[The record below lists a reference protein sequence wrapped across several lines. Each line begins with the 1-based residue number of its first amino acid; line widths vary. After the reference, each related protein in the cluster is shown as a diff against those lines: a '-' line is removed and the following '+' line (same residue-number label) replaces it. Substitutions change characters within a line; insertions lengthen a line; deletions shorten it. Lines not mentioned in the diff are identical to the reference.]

1 MQYKE
6 LIQFEPI
13 TTVVKLVNAGDK
25 SIAENLVKTFV
36 FSHKMKEDIET
47 IVIHN
52 LNPVP
57 VKKNAK
63 GAEEP
68 YETKGIQIVG
78 SYGTG
83 KSHLMSFV
91 SAVAENSAF
100 VKLIHDDELKKA
112 FVPIAGKYKVLRFEI
127 GTDKPLKDI
136 VFAQIER
143 HLNKEGLDFKFKEDS
158 LFSWKELIQQMMAEF
173 EEKFPTLHYLVV
185 IDELLEY
192 LKGRKPNE
200 LHNDLMLLRQ
210 LGEACDNSRFK
221 LMFGVQELLY
231 RSPEFQFQ
239 ADMLNK
245 IEDRYDDLIITK
257 EDVSFVVKERLLRK
271 DLHQKAKIREHLLK
285 YAHLFEGINTNLNE
299 FIDLFPVHPNYVS
312 YFEKIKHGKSQREIL
327 KVLSV
332 KFEQLL
338 EKEVPNNNPGL
349 ITYDTYWPD
358 LASNPAMLAIPDI
371 RIVRDKVDIISGR
384 VANHFIGARANRK
397 DLAQSIA
404 QALAIRIL
412 CDDLDK
418 RNGASTHSLK
428 EDLCVTIPNVDDP
441 ELLLAAI
448 DSTAKQLVTAT
459 AGQYV
464 DQDSISADFYIRTEG
479 GINIPQLIRDYADEV
494 IKKDPDQADQY
505 FFDFL
510 QYVLEIQQDSYRS
523 GFKIWQHSL
532 EWIDKKSFR
541 LGYIFFGNPNERST
555 TEPIQQYYIFF
566 CPLFNAIQRND
577 ESDEVYFDVAGLS
590 DEFKDTI
597 CLYGAAKAKFG
608 SAPTNQKNLFGNQI
622 DEFQRKALTLFDKE
636 FADKTKVIYKGESK
650 TLKSYPLPGEGSTK
664 EMIFRSVAAKVLNKA
679 FNDKFPHY
687 PAFTDLQFPLA
698 KDNFSG
704 SITAA
709 LRKITNPSQPNRNGE
724 ALLSGMGLWSGQTI
738 VTDNS
743 KYAESIKR
751 KLKNAG
757 EGAVVNRSDIIWA
770 HYAPANLWYSVD
782 FNIDFQLEFIVLTAL
797 AYKGDIE
804 ISWSGSKSISATNIE
819 TALTLSEE
827 DYFTFQHI
835 KQPQGIPIKHL
846 KALFS
851 CLTLPDYSSEL
862 EKPETIS
869 HIITK
874 AKTMAERVVKT
885 KAIVVQGLKCR
896 NVSLLKDE
904 ETVKMKSELEALGTL
919 LDGIQ
924 SYNTYGKLKAF
935 KYTEDELTATFKAWP
950 YCDQVDK
957 LKEKAEK
964 FEHMVGY
971 LYAAQSYVVEVEK
984 PLYDDMKRAID
995 QLPDVV
1001 GQDHVANTKKYEAL
1015 LNSLIDRY
1023 ADYYLNQYTRC
1034 RLSKADALVKERLM
1048 AGEKKR
1054 ICDIIKDS
1062 EFINATEYQNWLN
1075 SIISLREADTSLIKS
1090 MVLKE
1095 PYHDFNPR
1103 EYYGKSTYN
1112 IHQLEE
1118 QLDAILEKW
1127 TIAMR
1132 SVFKD
1137 PSVQENMDILNATDR
1152 KLVEDFRTEKVE
1164 LTVDNSIKLRN
1175 LNTQFA
1181 QGIDKV
1187 EITMEDLRKQ
1197 LSKPLTPQ
1205 EAIDTLISYIDS
1217 LCAGKERNKVRII
1230 IK

>member
-13 TTVVKLVNAGDK
+13 TTVVKLVNAGEK
-25 SIAENLVKTFV
+25 TVAETLVKTFV
-36 FSHKMKEDIET
+36 FSKKMQEDLQE
-47 IVIHN
+47 VIIKN
-52 LNPVP
+52 LTT
-57 VKKNAK
+57 
-63 GAEEP
+63 EP
-68 YETKGIQIVG
+68 SYETKGIQIVG

-83 KSHLMSFV
+83 KSHLMAV
-91 SAVAENSAF
+91 ISAIAENADLL
-100 VKLIHDDELKKA
+100 KQIQNEELKKNFKA
-112 FVPIAGKYKVLRFEI
+112 IAGKYKVLRFEI

-143 HLNKEGLDFKFKEDS
+143 YLKKEGVNFSFDEDS
-158 LFSWKELIQQMMAEF
+158 HFSWKELIQQMMAEF
-173 EEKFPTLHYLVV
+173 ESELPKQHFLIV

-245 IEDRYDDLIITK
+245 IEDRYSDLIITK
-257 EDVSFVVKERLLRK
+257 EDVSYVVQERLLKK
-271 DLHQKAKIREHLLK
+271 DIHQKAKIREHLLK
-285 YAHLFEGINTNLNE
+285 FAHLFEGINTNLNE

-332 KFEQLL
+332 KFKEIL
-338 EKEVPNNNPGL
+338 EKEVPSNSPGL
-349 ITYDTYWPD
+349 ITYDTYWAD

-371 RIVRDKVDIISGR
+371 RMVRDKVDIISGR
-384 VANHFIGARANRK
+384 ITNHFTGARSNRK
-397 DLAQSIA
+397 EIAQSIA

-428 EDLCVTIPNVDDP
+428 EDLCVTISGVDEP

-464 DQDSISADFYIRTEG
+464 DQDTVSADFYIRTEG

-494 IKKDPDQADQY
+494 IKKDTDQADLY
-505 FFDFL
+505 YFDFL

-566 CPLFNAIQRND
+566 CPLFNSINRND
-577 ESDEVYFDVAGLS
+577 EADEVYFDVAGLS

-597 CLYGAAKAKFG
+597 CLYGAAKAKHA
-608 SAPTNQKNLFGNQI
+608 SAPTNQKPLFSSQI
-622 DEFQRKALTLFDKE
+622 EEYQRKAIGMFDKE
-636 FADKTKVIYKGESK
+636 YADKTKIIYKGESK
-650 TLKSYPLPGEGSTK
+650 SLKSFPLPGEGSTK
-664 EMIFRSVAAKVLNKA
+664 EMIYRSVAAKVLNKT
-679 FNDKFPHY
+679 FNDKYPHY
-687 PAFTDLQFPLA
+687 PAFTDLLQPLS
-698 KDNFSG
+698 KENFDG
-704 SITAA
+704 RIKAALKKITA
-709 LRKITNPSQPNRNGE
+709 TSQPNRDGE
-724 ALLSGMGLWSGQTI
+724 AILSGLGLWSGQTI
-738 VTDNS
+738 VSDNS
-743 KYAESIKR
+743 KYAESIKN
-751 KLKNAG
+751 KLKEAG
-757 EGAVVNRSDIIWA
+757 TGAVLNRSDIIWA

-782 FNIDFQLEFIVLTAL
+782 FNIDYQLEFIVLAAL
-797 AYKGDIE
+797 SYKGDIE
-804 ISWSGSKSISATNIE
+804 INWSGSKNLSATNIE
-819 TALTLSEE
+819 TVLTLSEE
-827 DYFTFQHI
+827 DFFTFQHV
-835 KQPQGIPIKHL
+835 KQPQGIPVKNL
-846 KALFS
+846 KALFT
-851 CLTLPDYSSEL
+851 CLGLPDYTSEL

-869 HIITK
+869 KIITS
-874 AKTMAERVVKT
+874 AKNYADRVVRT
-885 KAIVVQGLKCR
+885 KAIIVQGLKCR
-896 NVSLLKDE
+896 NVPLLSDE
-904 ETVKMKSELEALGTL
+904 DSAKMKTELETLGAM
-919 LDGIQ
+919 LDSIQ
-924 SYNTYGKLKAF
+924 SYNSYGKLKAF
-935 KYTEDELTATFKAWP
+935 KFTEDELTAIFKAYP
-950 YCDQVDK
+950 YCDLVDK
-957 LKEKAEK
+957 LKDKAEK
-964 FEHMVGY
+964 FERLVGY
-971 LYAAQSYVVEVEK
+971 LYTAQSYVVQEEK
-984 PLYDDMKRAID
+984 PLFDDIKSAID
-995 QLPDVV
+995 SLPAVV
-1001 GQDHVANTKKYEAL
+1001 ASSKDNDIKKYEAL

-1023 ADYYLNQYTRC
+1023 ADYYLIQYTRC
-1034 RLSKADALVKERLM
+1034 RLSKQDDLAKVRIL
-1048 AGEKKR
+1048 GSEKKR

-1062 EFINATEYQNWLN
+1062 EFITATEYQNWLN
-1075 SIISLREADTSLIKS
+1075 SITSLREADESLTKAK
-1090 MVLKE
+1090 VLTE

-1103 EYYGKSTYN
+1103 EYYGKPTFK
-1112 IHQLEE
+1112 IHELEE
-1118 QLDAILEKW
+1118 RLDSILEKW
-1127 TIAMR
+1127 TNAMR

-1137 PSVQENMDILNATDR
+1137 PSVQENMDILNVADR
-1152 KLVEDFRTEKVE
+1152 KLVEDFRTTKEE
-1164 LTVDNSIKLRN
+1164 LTADNAPRLRN
-1175 LNTQFA
+1175 LIAQFA

-1187 EITMEDLRKQ
+1187 EITIDDIRKQ

-1205 EAIDTLISYIDS
+1205 EAIDTLTAYIDS
-1217 LCAGKERNKVRII
+1217 LCIGKERNKVRII

>member
-13 TTVVKLVNAGDK
+13 TTVVKLVTAGEQ

-36 FSHKMKEDIET
+36 FSKKMEEDLREI
-47 IVIHN
+47 IIKN
-52 LNPVP
+52 LVT
-57 VKKNAK
+57 
-63 GAEEP
+63 EP
-68 YETKGIQIVG
+68 TYETKGIQIVG

-83 KSHLMSFV
+83 KSHLMSLV
-91 SAVAENSAF
+91 SAIAENADLVKHLQKEDLQTAF
-100 VKLIHDDELKKA
+100 KG
-112 FVPIAGKYKVLRFEI
+112 IAGKYKVLRFEI

-143 HLNKEGLDFKFKEDS
+143 YLKKEGVNYSFDDDS
-158 LFSWKELIQQMMAEF
+158 NFSWKELIQQMMAEF
-173 EEKFPTLHYLVV
+173 EAKFPKLHFLIV

-192 LKGRKPNE
+192 LKGRKANE

-210 LGEACDNSRFK
+210 LGEACDESRFK

-245 IEDRYDDLIITK
+245 IEDRYADLIITK
-257 EDVSFVVKERLLRK
+257 EDVSYVVKERLLKK
-271 DLHQKAKIREHLLK
+271 DIHQKAKIREHLLK
-285 YAHLFEGINTNLNE
+285 FAHLFEWINTSLNE

-332 KFEQLL
+332 KFEDIL
-338 EKEVPNNNPGL
+338 EQEVPLDKPGL
-349 ITYDTYWPD
+349 VTYDTYWPD

-384 VANHFIGARANRK
+384 ITNHFTGARSIRK
-397 DLAQSIA
+397 DIAQSIA

-428 EDLCVTIPNVDDP
+428 EDLCETIPGVDNP
-441 ELLLAAI
+441 ELLSAAI

-464 DQDSISADFYIRTEG
+464 DQDTVSADFYIRTEG

-494 IKKDPDQADQY
+494 IKKDTDQADQY
-505 FFDFL
+505 YFEFMQFI
-510 QYVLEIQQDSYRS
+510 LEIQQNSYRS

-566 CPLFNAIQRND
+566 CPLFNTVNRND
-577 ESDEVYFDVAGLS
+577 EADEVYFDVASLS

-597 CLYGAAKAKFG
+597 CLYGAAKAKEA
-608 SAPTNQKNLFGNQI
+608 SAPTNQKQLFRSQI
-622 DEFQRKALTLFDKE
+622 DEYLKKAITLFDKE
-636 FADKTKVIYKGESK
+636 YADKIKVIFKGDSK
-650 TLKSYPLPGEGSTK
+650 SLKSFPLLGEGSTK
-664 EMIFRSVAAKVLNKA
+664 EMIFRNVAAKVLNKS
-679 FNDKFPHY
+679 FNDKYPHY
-687 PAFTDLQFPLA
+687 PAFTDLLQPLS
-698 KDNFSG
+698 KDNFDG
-704 SITAA
+704 RITSA
-709 LRKITNPSQPNRNGE
+709 LKKITVPTQLNRDGE
-724 ALLSGMGLWSGQTI
+724 AILSGLGLWSGQNI
-738 VTDNS
+738 VTENS
-743 KYAESIKR
+743 KYAESIKK
-751 KLKNAG
+751 KLKEAG
-757 EGAVVNRSDIIWA
+757 EGAVLNRSDIIWP

-782 FNIDFQLEFIVLTAL
+782 YNIDYQLEFIVLAAL
-797 AYKGDIE
+797 AFKGDIE
-804 ISWSGSKSISATNIE
+804 INWSGSKNLSATNIE
-819 TALTLSEE
+819 SVLSLNEE

-846 KALFS
+846 KSLFT
-851 CLTLPDYSSEL
+851 CLGLPDYTSEL

-869 HIITK
+869 KIITE
-874 AKTMAERVVKT
+874 AKTKAERVIRT
-885 KAIVVQGLKCR
+885 KATIVQGLKCR
-896 NVSLLKDE
+896 NVPLLSE
-904 ETVKMKSELEALGTL
+904 EDSRRMKAGLEDLGGM
-919 LDGIQ
+919 LDSIQ
-924 SYNTYGKLKAF
+924 SYNSYGKLKSF
-935 KYTEDELTATFKAWP
+935 KFTEEELTAAFKAYP

-957 LKEKAEK
+957 LKDKAEK
-964 FEHMVGY
+964 FERLVGY
-971 LYAAQSYVVEVEK
+971 LYTAQSYVVQEEK
-984 PLYDDMKRAID
+984 PLFDNMKSAID
-995 QLPDVV
+995 SLPTVV
-1001 GQDHVANTKKYEAL
+1001 ASTKDADIKKYEAL
-1015 LNSLIDRY
+1015 LNSLIDLY

-1034 RLSKADALVKERLM
+1034 RLSNQDALAKERILG
-1048 AGEKKR
+1048 GEKKR
-1054 ICDIIKDS
+1054 ICDIIKDAD
-1062 EFINATEYQNWLN
+1062 FITATEYQNWVN
-1075 SIISLREADTSLIKS
+1075 SIASLREADVSITKAQ
-1090 MVLKE
+1090 VLTE

-1103 EYYGKSTYN
+1103 EYYGKTTYN

-1118 QLDAILEKW
+1118 QLDGILEKW
-1127 TIAMR
+1127 TTAMR

-1137 PSVQENMDILNATDR
+1137 PSVQENMDILNEHD
-1152 KLVEDFRTEKVE
+1152 KQLVEDFRTTKVE
-1164 LTVDNSIKLRN
+1164 LTADNAPRLRD
-1175 LNTQFA
+1175 LISQFA
-1181 QGIDKV
+1181 RGIDKV
-1187 EITMEDLRKQ
+1187 EITLEDIRQQ

-1205 EAIDTLISYIDS
+1205 EAIDTLTTYINS
-1217 LCAGKERNKVRII
+1217 LCIGKERNKVRII

>member
-13 TTVVKLVNAGDK
+13 TTVVKLVSAGEQ

-36 FSHKMKEDIET
+36 FSKKMQEDLKEI
-47 IVIHN
+47 IIKN
-52 LNPVP
+52 LVT
-57 VKKNAK
+57 
-63 GAEEP
+63 EP
-68 YETKGIQIVG
+68 TYETKGIQVVG

-83 KSHLMSFV
+83 KSHLMSLV
-91 SAVAENSAF
+91 SAIAENADL
-100 VKLIHDDELKKA
+100 VKHIQNEDLKKVFKA
-112 FVPIAGKYKVLRFEI
+112 IAGKYKVLRFEI

-143 HLNKEGLDFKFKEDS
+143 FLNKEGVDFKFDDDS
-158 LFSWKELIQQMMAEF
+158 HFSWKELIQKMMAEF
-173 EEKFPTLHYLVV
+173 EAKFPKQHFLIV

-245 IEDRYDDLIITK
+245 IEDRYADLIITK
-257 EDVSFVVKERLLRK
+257 EDVSYVVKERLLKK
-271 DLHQKAKIREHLLK
+271 DIHQKAKIREHLLK
-285 YAHLFEGINTNLNE
+285 FAHLFEGINTNLNE

-332 KFEQLL
+332 KFGDIL
-338 EKEVPNNNPGL
+338 EKEVPLNNPGL
-349 ITYDTYWPD
+349 VTYDTYWPD

-371 RIVRDKVDIISGR
+371 RMVRDKVDIISGR
-384 VANHFIGARANRK
+384 ITNHFTGARSNRK
-397 DLAQSIA
+397 EIAQSIA

-428 EDLCVTIPNVDDP
+428 EDLCVTISGVDEP

-464 DQDSISADFYIRTEG
+464 DQDTISAEFYIRTEG

-494 IKKDPDQADQY
+494 IKKDTDQADQY
-505 FFDFL
+505 YFDFL

-566 CPLFNAIQRND
+566 CPLFNSINRND
-577 ESDEVYFDVAGLS
+577 EADEVYFDVAGLS

-597 CLYGAAKAKFG
+597 CLYGAAKAKHA
-608 SAPTNQKNLFGNQI
+608 SAPTNQKQLFKSQI
-622 DEFQRKALTLFDKE
+622 EEHQRKAIGMFDKE
-636 FADKTKVIYKGESK
+636 YADKTKVIYKGDSK

-664 EMIFRSVAAKVLNKA
+664 EMIFRSVAAKVLNKT
-679 FNDKFPHY
+679 FNDKYPHY
-687 PAFTDLQFPLA
+687 PAFTDLLQPLS
-698 KDNFSG
+698 KENFDG
-704 SITAA
+704 RIKAALKKITA
-709 LRKITNPSQPNRNGE
+709 TSQPNRDGE
-724 ALLSGMGLWSGQTI
+724 AILSGLGLWSGQTI
-738 VTDNS
+738 VSDNS
-743 KYAESIKR
+743 KYAESIKK
-751 KLKNAG
+751 KLKEAG
-757 EGAVVNRSDIIWA
+757 NGAVLNRSDIIWA

-782 FNIDFQLEFIVLTAL
+782 FNIDYQLEFIVLAAL
-797 AYKGDIE
+797 SYKGDIE
-804 ISWSGSKSISATNIE
+804 INWSGSKNLSATNIE
-819 TALTLSEE
+819 SVLTLSEE
-827 DYFTFQHI
+827 DFFTFQHV
-835 KQPQGIPIKHL
+835 KQPHGIPVKHL
-846 KALFS
+846 KALFTS
-851 CLTLPDYSSEL
+851 LGLPDYTSEL

-869 HIITK
+869 KIITS
-874 AKTMAERVVKT
+874 AKNYADRVVRT
-885 KAIVVQGLKCR
+885 KAIIIQGLKCR
-896 NVSLLKDE
+896 NVPLLSDE
-904 ETVKMKSELEALGTL
+904 DSAKMKTEFESLGAM
-919 LDGIQ
+919 LDSIQ
-924 SYNTYGKLKAF
+924 SYNSYGKLKAF
-935 KYTEDELTATFKAWP
+935 KFTEDELTAIFKAYP
-950 YCDQVDK
+950 YCDLVDK
-957 LKEKAEK
+957 LKDKGDK
-964 FEHMVGY
+964 FERLVGY
-971 LYAAQSYVVEVEK
+971 LYTAQSYVVQEEK
-984 PLYDDMKRAID
+984 PLFDDIKSAID
-995 QLPDVV
+995 SLPAVV
-1001 GQDHVANTKKYEAL
+1001 ASSKDNDIKKYEAL

-1023 ADYYLNQYTRC
+1023 ADYYLIQYTRC
-1034 RLSKADALVKERLM
+1034 RLSKQDDLAKVRIL
-1048 AGEKKR
+1048 GSEKKR

-1062 EFINATEYQNWLN
+1062 EFITATEYQNWLN
-1075 SIISLREADTSLIKS
+1075 SITSLREADESLTKAK
-1090 MVLKE
+1090 VLTE

-1103 EYYGKSTYN
+1103 EYYGKVSYN

-1118 QLDAILEKW
+1118 QLEGIVESW

-1132 SVFKD
+1132 KWFKD
-1137 PSVQENMDILNATDR
+1137 PSVQENMDILNAND
-1152 KLVEDFRTEKVE
+1152 KQLVEDFRTGMVE
-1164 LTVDNSIKLRN
+1164 LTADNASRLRN
-1175 LNTQFA
+1175 LIAQFA

-1187 EITMEDLRKQ
+1187 EITMDDIRKQ

-1205 EAIDTLISYIDS
+1205 EAIDTLTAYIDS
-1217 LCAGKERNKVRII
+1217 LCVGKERNKVRII

>member
-13 TTVVKLVNAGDK
+13 TTVVKLVNA
-25 SIAENLVKTFV
+25 SELSVAENLVKTFV
-36 FSHKMKEDIET
+36 FSKKMHEDLREI
-47 IVIHN
+47 IIKN
-52 LNPVP
+52 LVT
-57 VKKNAK
+57 
-63 GAEEP
+63 EP
-68 YETKGIQIVG
+68 NYETKGIQVVG

-83 KSHLMSFV
+83 KSHLMSLV
-91 SAVAENSAF
+91 SAIAENSDL
-100 VKLIHDDELKKA
+100 VKHIQNEDLKKEFKA
-112 FVPIAGKYKVLRFEI
+112 IAGKYKVLRFEI

-143 HLNKEGLDFKFKEDS
+143 FLKNEGVNFKFDADS
-158 LFSWKELIQQMMAEF
+158 HFSWKELIQQMMAEF
-173 EEKFPTLHYLVV
+173 ETKFPKHHFLIV

-245 IEDRYDDLIITK
+245 IEDRYSDLNITK
-257 EDVSFVVKERLLRK
+257 EDVSFVVKERLLKK
-271 DLHQKAKIREHLLK
+271 DILQKGKIREHLLK
-285 YAHLFEGINTNLNE
+285 FAHLFEGINTNLNE
-299 FIDLFPVHPNYVS
+299 FIDLFPVHLNYVS

-332 KFEQLL
+332 KFEDIL
-338 EKEVPNNNPGL
+338 EKEVPTNNPGL
-349 ITYDTYWPD
+349 ITYDTYWAD

-371 RIVRDKVDIISGR
+371 RMVRDKVDIITGR
-384 VANHFIGARANRK
+384 ITNHFIGARANRK
-397 DLAQSIA
+397 DIAQSIA

-418 RNGASTHSLK
+418 RNGASAHSLK
-428 EDLCVTIPNVDDP
+428 EDLCVSIPNVDEP

-464 DQDSISADFYIRTEG
+464 DQDTVSSDFYIRTEG
-479 GINIPQLIRDYADEV
+479 GINIQQLIRDYADEV
-494 IKKDPDQADQY
+494 IRRDIDQADQY
-505 FFDFL
+505 YFDFL

-532 EWIDKKSFR
+532 EWLDKKSFR

-566 CPLFNAIQRND
+566 CPLFNSINRND

-590 DEFKDTI
+590 DEFKDVI
-597 CLYGAAKAKFG
+597 CLYGAAKAKHA
-608 SAPTNQKNLFGNQI
+608 SAPTNQKALFSSQI
-622 DEFQRKALTLFDKE
+622 EEYQRKAISLFDKE
-636 FADKTKVIYKGESK
+636 YADKTKVIYKGDSK
-650 TLKSYPLPGEGSTK
+650 TLKSFPLPGEGSTK
-664 EMIFRSVAAKVLNKA
+664 EMIFRTVAAKVLNKA

-687 PAFTDLQFPLA
+687 PAFTDLQLPLS
-698 KDNFSG
+698 KDNYAG
-704 SITAA
+704 SINAA
-709 LRKITNPSQPNRNGE
+709 LKKITNPSNPNRNGE
-724 ALLSGMGLWSGQTI
+724 AILSGLGLWSGQNI
-738 VTDNS
+738 VSDNS
-743 KYAESIKR
+743 KYAESIK
-751 KLKNAG
+751 KKMKEAG
-757 EGAVVNRSDIIWA
+757 GAAVLNRSDIIWA

-782 FNIDFQLEFIVLTAL
+782 FNIDYQLEFIVLAAL

-804 ISWSGSKSISATNIE
+804 INWSGSKNLAATNIE
-819 TALTLSEE
+819 TVLSLTDE

-835 KQPQGIPIKHL
+835 KQPQGIPIKNL
-846 KALFS
+846 KALFT
-851 CLTLPDYSSEL
+851 CLGLPDYTSEL

-869 HIITK
+869 KIITE
-874 AKTMAERVVKT
+874 AKTKAERVVKT
-885 KAIVVQGLKCR
+885 KATVSQGLKCR
-896 NVSLLKDE
+896 NVSLLNDADSAS
-904 ETVKMKSELEALGTL
+904 MKTELEALGNM
-919 LDGIQ
+919 LDSIQ
-924 SYNTYGKLKAF
+924 SYNSYGKLKAF
-935 KYTEDELTATFKAWP
+935 KFTEQELTTTFKAWP
-950 YCDQVDK
+950 HCDLVDK
-957 LKEKAEK
+957 LQAKAEK
-964 FEHMVGY
+964 FEKMIGY
-971 LYAAQSYVVEVEK
+971 LYTAQSYVVEQEK
-984 PLYDDMKRAID
+984 PLFDEMKTAID
-995 QLPDVV
+995 QLPDVLASNKEA
-1001 GQDHVANTKKYEAL
+1001 DIKKYEAL
-1015 LNSLIDRY
+1015 LNSLIDHY
-1023 ADYYLNQYTRC
+1023 ADYYLNQYTKC
-1034 RLSKADALVKERLM
+1034 RLSKQDDLAKVRIL
-1048 AGEKKR
+1048 GSEKKR

-1062 EFINATEYQNWLN
+1062 EFITATEYQNWVN
-1075 SIISLREADTSLIKS
+1075 SITSLREADASLTKAK
-1090 MVLKE
+1090 VLVE

-1103 EYYGKSTYN
+1103 EYYGKPTFN

-1118 QLDAILEKW
+1118 QLDNILDKW
-1127 TIAMR
+1127 TTAMR

-1137 PSVQENMDILNATDR
+1137 PSVQENMDILNNND
-1152 KLVEDFRTEKVE
+1152 KQLVEDFRSSKVE
-1164 LTVDNSIKLRN
+1164 LTADNASRLRN
-1175 LNTQFA
+1175 LIAQFA

-1187 EITMEDLRKQ
+1187 EITMEDIRKQ

-1205 EAIDTLISYIDS
+1205 EAIDTLTSYIDG